1 MWIPRGLGL
10 SSFSSLPKQRGT
22 AAIEFM
28 IALPLLV
35 VLLIGISEFGR
46 MLFQYNTLTK
56 STRDASRYLAA
67 NARLGSTSA
76 VVLDGTDI
84 SETQNLVVYGNT
96 VGAGQELLPNLAPGN
111 VSVSC
116 LGGGTNCPGVD
127 HVVVTAQYTYQ
138 PILGNLLPTF
148 GLGADIP
155 LNIVLTSSSVMR
167 AL

>member
-1 MWIPRGLGL
+1 MSTL
-10 SSFSSLPKQRGT
+10 SNQHRQRGT
-22 AAIEFM
+22 AAVEFM
-28 IALPLLV
+28 IAVPLLLM
-35 VLLIGISEFGR
+35 LLIGVSEFGR

-56 STRDASRYLAA
+56 STRDAARYLSA
-67 NARLGSTSA
+67 NARVGSTSA

-96 VGAGQELLPNLAPGN
+96 AGTGQELLPNLVPGN

-116 LGGGTNCPGVD
+116 FGGGTNCPGVD
-127 HVVVTAQYTYQ
+127 HVVVTAQYSYQ
-138 PILGNLLPTF
+138 PILGDLLPTF

-155 LNIVLTSSSVMR
+155 VNIVLTTSSVMR